1 MSCKK
6 EKKTPEA
13 DESIL
18 KIDLSMREDVSPEEM
33 EERLEEDLDETLGE
47 LEDEL
52 EDVEDDIDDLS
63 DELDDLNAHF
73 PKEDAPKYAASV
85 KKRDEL
91 IAELHELEVR
101 RDALVAE
108 IAEMEESI
116 R

>member
-6 EKKTPEA
+6 ENKTPEA

-47 LEDEL
+47 LE
-52 EDVEDDIDDLS
+52 
-63 DELDDLNAHF
+63 
-73 PKEDAPKYAASV
+73 
-85 KKRDEL
+85 
-91 IAELHELEVR
+91 VR